1 MLGRRLPDLQPSR
14 TPLATPHGTNPRANL
29 TEPY

>member
-1 MLGRRLPDLQPSR
+1 VPASR
-14 TPLATPHGTNPRANL
+14 TPLATPHGTNPRTNL